1 MRTAWTFGLVAVLGF
16 TQCTL
21 VSKVGGGRA
30 NDDVPYDAEVQRAYF
45 EGQHHLLKGDLN
57 DAYASFLRC
66 ATAQPDE
73 AAFHFNLA
81 RIDLELERY
90 EAAEASLD
98 RALKIDEDN
107 SWYAYHRAE
116 ARLGQGNGAGAAED
130 WLRFVVACPGNLEAL
145 MECVDRLLLEGH
157 IMSALAV
164 MDGYEA
170 EVGWDEDVRMEAF
183 RILQA
188 LTEPEDM
195 GPFIE
200 QAVKDFPGS
209 NEFLYHKAE
218 WHIAME
224 QLKEAE
230 ALLSPMAKALPDWG
244 RVHFALAQIAT
255 KRSELNQA
263 YQHLLQAFPS
273 EDVPL
278 KDKLRV
284 IIGYG
289 ILAQTEADFVEPY
302 ESLLDVLMNRHG
314 DEPSVVQL
322 ACDWAYTTGDLPEAL
337 GHANDLVSLAPG
349 QIDSWTNLLAILA
362 ESRQWKDVVT
372 RAEEAIARFPLDPIL
387 HYHVGMAHQQRKAW
401 TEACDGYRGGLAV
414 VLDSPAI
421 EAALASG
428 LAHCLKE
435 LNDLDASEAA
445 FERSLAAVADAYV
458 LNNHA
463 YYLAGRYN
471 MPAGKA
477 KLERA
482 LECSTQANDMMP
494 EEGNFMDTQAY
505 VLFKLE
511 RHEEA
516 LTWILMAQDNGM
528 ENDPVALEHE
538 GDIRWAMGD
547 EAGARKAFQQ
557 ALDAGGDESV
567 LTPKLNRP

>member
-1 MRTAWTFGLVAVLGF
+1 MRTAWTFGLVAVLGL

-130 WLRFVVACPGNLEAL
+130 WLRFVVARPGNLEAL

-224 QLKEAE
+224 QLDEAE
-230 ALLSPMAKALPDWG
+230 ALLSPMVKALPDWG

-278 KDKLRV
+278 EDKLRV

-322 ACDWAYTTGDLPEAL
+322 ACDWAYTSGDLPGAL

-362 ESRQWKDVVT
+362 ESRQWKDAVT

-463 YYLAGRYN
+463 YHLAGRYN

-547 EAGARKAFQQ
+547 HAGARKAFQQ